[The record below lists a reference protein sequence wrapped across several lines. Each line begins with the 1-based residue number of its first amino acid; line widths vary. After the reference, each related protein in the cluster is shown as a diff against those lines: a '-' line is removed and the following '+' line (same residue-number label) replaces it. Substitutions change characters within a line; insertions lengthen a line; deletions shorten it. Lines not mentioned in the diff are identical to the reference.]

1 MIKTKTIFFSDDT
14 VELMH
19 NDSVST
25 RPFLM
30 RLAGWNNYYDFRLS
44 KDELKELA
52 KTILFFI
59 GEQPNDNRNP

>member
-30 RLAGWNNYYDFRLS
+30 RLTGWNNYYDLRLS
-44 KDELKELA
+44 EQDLRELA

-59 GEQPNDNRNP
+59 GDQQNDDNT